1 MSSWGR
7 IQNSSGHRFFP
18 KPDSRGRSYFG
29 VSQKKRSGHH
39 VVVPVYRLVNV
50 LFNDP
55 DLISFKVGDVTDH
68 ILSHETWNNHKRNLR
83 WASKSFNMRRRLP
96 SMTKAQ
102 SFSQKVKCTCRRTGE
117 ERVFDSQEDAAAGIG
132 LDHGFVTRCVN
143 GKKRSAAWIIEPVC
157 SEELLLSNEEW
168 WPLTPGTT
176 YPCASSYGRW
186 QPRPYIESRYTPVPE
201 KSGYVRV
208 STPKRGMHDIVLS
221 HYEPRPSPLHTA
233 EHINRNRSDNRREN
247 LCWLDGSGQRKN
259 QDRSEIGAHWWNY
272 RARADDSDVWVQF
285 STSAELA
292 DHLGLTVQQL
302 SNGASTSG
310 RSTGHRKAP
319 TGIRYKIERVVPDD
333 YEIPGEEW
341 VDIVEA
347 DWLPGGK
354 YAVVGDVYGK
364 EA

>member
-7 IQNSSGHRFFP
+7 IQDSSGRRYFP
-18 KPDSRGRSYFG
+18 KPDRSGRSYHILR
-29 VSQKKRSGHH
+29 KRDSHH
-39 VVVPVYRLVNV
+39 IHTPVYRLVNV

-55 DLISFKVGDVTDH
+55 DLIYFKVGDVTDH
-68 ILSHETWNNHKRNLR
+68 ILSHETWNNHKRNVR
-83 WASKSFNMRRRLP
+83 WASKSFNIRRRLP
-96 SMTKAQ
+96 SLTLAQ
-102 SFSQKVKCTCRRTGE
+102 SLSQKVKCTCRQTGE
-117 ERVFDSQEDAAAGIG
+117 ERMFDSQEYAAAAIG
-132 LDHGFVTRCVN
+132 LDHGFVTRCIN

-157 SEELLLSNEEW
+157 SEELLLPNEEW
-168 WPLTPGTT
+168 WPLTSGTT

-201 KSGYVRV
+201 RNGYVRV

-233 EHINRNRSDNRREN
+233 EHINGNRSDNRREN
-247 LCWLDGSGQRKN
+247 LCWLDK
-259 QDRSEIGAHWWNY
+259 SEQCNSRDISAAGAHWWNY
-272 RARADDSDVWVQF
+272 RAKADGSDVWVQF
-285 STSAELA
+285 PTSAELA

-302 SNGASTSG
+302 SLGASTSG
-310 RSTGHRKAP
+310 RHTGHRTAP
-319 TGIRYKIERVVPDD
+319 SGTRYKIERVLPDD

-354 YAVVGDVYGK
+354 YAVVGV
-364 EA
+364 